1 MSQDGKPAGDTPR
14 KVVRWSTDTI
24 HTADHGGFVA
34 YDDYLTLENELRAAR
49 AELSEL
55 QELTRMQMAGISVA
69 ALMNSRQ
76 SDPPLHKEH
85 PYWTPAYQDTLDAV
99 IREMAH
105 REESERLLAELEA
118 CRADAQRYRWIPV
131 SEKLP
136 PPVYGEEGKPPTDS
150 EDVAVKFEAGDSIYE
165 IASYQHDM
173 QRWVLPNMN
182 WHEPDCDPIA
192 WMELPE

>member
-1 MSQDGKPAGDTPR
+1 MSCADGKPAGDTPR

-118 CRADAQRYRWIPV
+118 CRADAERYRWLRDV
-131 SEKLP
+131 HSHHFFVTRHVGSTVLAKF
-136 PPVYGEEGKPPTDS
+136 YGQTLDAAIDAAREG
-150 EDVAVKFEAGDSIYE
+150 
-165 IASYQHDM
+165 
-173 QRWVLPNMN
+173 
-182 WHEPDCDPIA
+182 
-192 WMELPE
+192 